1 MSVNTR
7 NVPMNY
13 RSKFILPY
21 RTENDINEELVNET
35 KDIIDFK
42 KSEINSS
49 QIIGTPTV
57 PYNPI
62 YEPTNLIQYAVD
74 RAGITKKN
82 NENVIENITEKDKQY
97 DPYKAYLVE
106 NGLINDS
113 SEIRYN
119 VEYINI
125 DSRHRNKSPSNVILN
140 VYNID
145 KTSMSISANNL
156 IINLTDST
164 NFYIGQKVSIA
175 GLLPYTQIYR
185 YNLNGIM
192 TFTANSSYIK
202 FSVNCNINYPQSSY
216 QKIDTSKLYVT
227 ISGITGNDLSTYIGN
242 IPINLINKTQQ
253 IYLTSDY
260 DSSGTLNTFY
270 IKLPI
275 VSNGLQA
282 TSTFNIKF
290 EFEHYNGIP
299 IFEINADYPIN
310 NYHTNGYQVINA
322 INSGSLYFQVYPP
335 VESSLYQNISYN
347 NFGNTNMYLKTIESI
362 NKGYPNSNSYT
373 LQLPK
378 TYSGIVQVKS
388 ISSIFPN
395 VLKAFKAAPSDNQ
408 NNLLYFQDIDNG
420 NEIQVIEL
428 EEGNYTSQEFID
440 QMENKFSQLTR
451 TNDISGS
458 VYLPNYY
465 VKINIKANQDLIE
478 FNNYRKAILSKPIIT
493 VTPPIQQADTSIGV
507 GSYKITLNHSNHNIT
522 SVGTEIILENFIDH
536 LGISALNFNGVHKVV
551 EIIDENRYSI
561 ELTNINLSPTK
572 NITNGGFNATVL
584 KPGLFRFFFN
594 KEYSM
599 GTQIGFRN
607 VGEPGSITS
616 YKSKITNK
624 DKYENEINFDAL
636 KNLNIFTNT
645 SLTFTSDYYINIVTP
660 QLSIIKNTA
669 APFDLFAKVYFS
681 NNNTEV
687 MIDSVITPPVYY
699 YNPIRYLNEL
709 SFSFYD
715 AKGNLFDFDNVDH
728 SFILELTMVDNIPEN
743 TQLNSTR
750 SNAK

>member
-62 YEPTNLIQYAVD
+62 YEPTNLIQYAVE

-82 NENVIENITEKDKQY
+82 NENANEKEKQY
-97 DPYKAYLVE
+97 DPYKAYLIE
-106 NGLINDS
+106 NGLSNDS

-140 VYNID
+140 TYNLD
-145 KTSMSISANNL
+145 KTSMSISANNF
-156 IINLTDST
+156 IINVTDST
-164 NFYIGQKVSIA
+164 NFYIGQKVTIA

-185 YNLNGIM
+185 YNQNGIM
-192 TFTANSSYIK
+192 TFTANSSFIK
-202 FSVNCNINYPQSSY
+202 FSVNCNINYPQLSY
-216 QKIDTSKLYVT
+216 QKIDTSKLYVV
-227 ISGITGNDLSTYIGN
+227 ISGIIGNDLTTYIGN

-260 DSSGTLNTFY
+260 DISGTLNTFY

-275 VSNGLQA
+275 ISNGVQA
-282 TSTFNIKF
+282 TYTFNIKLD
-290 EFEHYNGIP
+290 FEHYNGIP

-322 INSGSLYFQVYPP
+322 INGRSLYFQVYPP
-335 VESSLYQNISYN
+335 IESSLYQNISYN
-347 NFGNTNMYLKTIESI
+347 NFGNANMYLKTIESI

-378 TYSGIVQVKS
+378 TYSGIVQVKI

-395 VLKAFKAAPSDNQ
+395 VLKAFKAAPSVNQ

-420 NEIQVIEL
+420 DDIQVIEL
-428 EEGNYTSQEFID
+428 EEGNYTPQEFID
-440 QMENKFSQLTR
+440 QMETKFSELIR

-465 VKINIKANQDLIE
+465 VKINIKTNQDLIE
-478 FNNYRKAILSKPIIT
+478 FNNYRRAILSKPIIT
-493 VTPPIQQADTSIGV
+493 ISPPIQQADTSIGI

-522 SVGTEIILENFIDH
+522 TIGTEIILENFIDH
-536 LGISALNFNGVHKVV
+536 LGILASDLNGVHKVT

-561 ELTNINLSPTK
+561 QLNNINLNSTK
-572 NITNGGFNATVL
+572 TITNGGFNATIS
-584 KPGLFRFFFN
+584 KPGLFRFFLN

-607 VGEPGSITS
+607 VGDPGSITAYS
-616 YKSKITNK
+616 SKITNK

-636 KNLNIFTNT
+636 KNLKIFNNT
-645 SLTFTSDYYINIVTP
+645 SLTFTSDYYINIITQ

-669 APFDLFAKVYFS
+669 PPYDLFAKVYFS

-687 MIDSVITPPVYY
+687 MIDSVITPPIYY

-715 AKGNLFDFDNVDH
+715 AGGELVDFDNIDH
-728 SFILELTMVDNIPEN
+728 SFILELTMIDNIPEN

>member
-1 MSVNTR
+1 
-7 NVPMNY
+7 
-13 RSKFILPY
+13 
-21 RTENDINEELVNET
+21 
-35 KDIIDFK
+35 
-42 KSEINSS
+42 
-49 QIIGTPTV
+49 
-57 PYNPI
+57 
-62 YEPTNLIQYAVD
+62 
-74 RAGITKKN
+74 
-82 NENVIENITEKDKQY
+82 
-97 DPYKAYLVE
+97 
-106 NGLINDS
+106 
-113 SEIRYN
+113 
-119 VEYINI
+119 
-125 DSRHRNKSPSNVILN
+125 
-140 VYNID
+140 
-145 KTSMSISANNL
+145 MSISANNL